1 MKDWLIALSIV
12 SLLAVG
18 GFLLCGPGTSPV
30 QITLDSIFADPTPM
44 PGGSGF

>member
-18 GFLLCGPGTSPV
+18 GFLLCGPGTSPPV
-30 QITLDSIFADPTPM
+30 QMSSNSIFADPTPM
-44 PGGSGF
+44 PGGS